1 MKSEKSNPP
10 SQDDWQKLPLDM
22 HLYIVLRLF
31 IAVQLSHLAQITVNF
46 LSRIDLWLFPPLA
59 FISTYFA
66 TTNHFP
72 SHPIKIYVVLSC
84 AFMFATLTL
93 FLIRPKR
100 RKLQVHWVKDA

>member
-1 MKSEKSNPP
+1 MKSEKSKLP
-10 SQDDWQKLPLDM
+10 SPDDWKKIPLDM
-22 HLYIVLRLF
+22 QLYIVLRLF
-31 IAVQLSHLAQITVNF
+31 IAVQLPQISESIVKHLR
-46 LSRIDLWLFPPLA
+46 RIDLWLFPPLA

-72 SHPIKIYVVLSC
+72 QHPIKIIVVLSC

-100 RKLQVHWVKDA
+100 RKNFHWVKNNN